1 MRPHVAFVLPSLTAI
16 VALWCA
22 GTLSLRVDE
31 PQFAYRYSRIAF
43 VLGVGAILC
52 VVSALG
58 ATLWALFFRAASDTR
73 KER

>member
-1 MRPHVAFVLPSLTAI
+1 MRTDVAFVVPSLTTVA
-16 VALWCA
+16 ALWCA

-43 VLGVGAILC
+43 VLGLGTILC

-58 ATLWALFFRAASDTR
+58 AALWVLLFRTTAESS
-73 KER
+73 